1 MMSPS
6 VVAASRASRSEHE
19 FATGVVQSDAL
30 ANPSAFVSTVN
41 VVAAPAGEANNDNNT
56 AEPTAPPANNADP
69 PTAPERRNTP
79 RRFEISSTET
89 GEIISSNL

>member
-1 MMSPS
+1 MTSPS
-6 VVAASRASRSEHE
+6 VVAASRASRNEHE

-30 ANPSAFVSTVN
+30 ATPSAFVSTVN

-79 RRFEISSTET
+79 RRSDIFSVEID
-89 GEIISSNL
+89 